1 MESKDHLERLQEQIN
16 QLIGTEST
24 LKRRKRTKED
34 AQKELFLT
42 IIPLIEHVLERNIVL
57 DNDYGVNNVKYDEP
71 FFKII
76 DSLIYLHFDTDAADL
91 IMFYIYDRVNP
102 DGSLNALIDSE
113 GTEVFL
119 ETPIELW
126 HLVKQVLDETNKKK

>member
-42 IIPLIEHVLERNIVL
+42 IIPLIEHVLERNVIL

-113 GTEVFL
+113 GTEIFL

-126 HLVKQVLDETNKKK
+126 HLVKQVLDESNKKK

>member
-42 IIPLIEHVLERNIVL
+42 IISLIEHVLERNVIL
-57 DNDYGVNNVKYDEP
+57 DSDYGINNTKYDEP

-91 IMFYIYDRVNP
+91 IMFYIYDRLNP
-102 DGSLNALIDSE
+102 DGSLNALVDSE
-113 GTEVFL
+113 GTEIFL
-119 ETPIELW
+119 ETPLELW
-126 HLVKQVLDETNKKK
+126 HLVKQILDENNKKK

>member
-42 IIPLIEHVLERNIVL
+42 IIPLIEHVLERNIIL

>member
-42 IIPLIEHVLERNIVL
+42 IIPLIEHVLERNVIL
-57 DNDYGVNNVKYDEP
+57 DSDYGINNTKYDEP

-76 DSLIYLHFDTDAADL
+76 DSLLYLHFDTDAADL

-113 GTEVFL
+113 GTEIFL

-126 HLVKQVLDETNKKK
+126 HLVKQVLDENNKKK

>member
-42 IIPLIEHVLERNIVL
+42 IIPLIEHVLERNVIL

-91 IMFYIYDRVNP
+91 IMFYIYDRANP

-113 GTEVFL
+113 GTEIFL

-126 HLVKQVLDETNKKK
+126 HLVKQVLDESNKKK

>member
-42 IIPLIEHVLERNIVL
+42 IIPLIEHVLERNIIL

-113 GTEVFL
+113 GTEIFL

>member
-42 IIPLIEHVLERNIVL
+42 IIPLIEHVLERNIIL
-57 DNDYGVNNVKYDEP
+57 DNDYGVNNAKYDEP